1 MTFAPVSRMMS
12 RAGGAPAAFVVLL
25 LFNLAATPNF
35 WELQTLY
42 VNLTQMAPV
51 AIVAVGMTLVIASG
65 GIDLSVGAM
74 MALAAALAPLIFLS
88 PFGEAYPLLGLA
100 AAFALPVAAAML
112 GGLFNGA
119 LVGFGGAQPIVAT
132 LILFISG
139 RGIAQVL
146 TDGALQTY
154 DNPAFSFIGTG
165 RALGIPAQALL
176 ALAVCVAAWWLT
188 RRTVFGRYL
197 LAVGGN
203 ESAAALCGVPVRAVK
218 IAAYVLCAG
227 FAGLA
232 GLIVSAINSS
242 SDGSKIGLLMELD
255 AIAAAVVG
263 GAVLTGGRA
272 PIWGALLGA
281 ALVQLIGYTLLAN
294 GIPDEVALVVKA
306 AVIIAAVA
314 AQRGGGYFVAPAD
327 FRALGRA
334 QSRGVYV
341 ALAALVIFGALRY
354 DRFLGE
360 YNIASFLNYNTMFI
374 LISVGMCFVIVSGG
388 IDLSVGAV
396 AALASVAAALLS
408 ERGLVV
414 ALPAGVAAGILAG
427 AVNAAAIVGL
437 RVAPFVATLATM
449 LAARGAALILSERQ
463 TVSVSWDSD
472 FTKLG
477 MESAM
482 DFAPWT
488 VVMTVPLIVAAWLIL
503 ERAPFGRT
511 LLAVGGG
518 EESARL
524 MGLKVDR
531 AKTGAY
537 LLSGAC
543 AGLAGVFLASEF
555 GAGQPLEGAGW
566 ELSAIAAVVVG
577 GALLTGGY
585 GSVPATVAG
594 ALLLGL
600 LFNALNFE
608 NGLGVVS
615 INAYWQ
621 SVIRGG
627 FLLVVILLAGG
638 VLRPPRFRVRARA
651 DEFNPQS
658 ISPQKQ
664 GGPSQ

>member
-1 MTFAPVSRMMS
+1 MTLARVFRPTLRLS
-12 RAGGAPAAFVVLL
+12 GAPAAFAALL
-25 LFNLAATPNF
+25 LFNLAVTPNF
-35 WELQTLY
+35 WDLQTLY

-51 AIVAVGMTLVIASG
+51 AIVAVGMTLVIATG
-65 GIDLSVGAM
+65 GIDLSVGAL
-74 MALAAALAPLIFLS
+74 MALSAALAPLIFLS
-88 PFGEAYPLLGLA
+88 SFGVENPGLGLA
-100 AAFALPVAAAML
+100 VSFVLPVAAAML
-112 GGLFNGA
+112 GGMFNGM
-119 LVGFGGAQPIVAT
+119 LVGYGGVQPIVAT

-154 DNPAFSFIGTG
+154 NNPAFSYLGVG
-165 RALGIPAQALL
+165 RPLGIPMQALL
-176 ALAVCVAAWWLT
+176 ALAVCAAASWLT
-188 RRTVFGRYL
+188 RGTVFGRHL

-203 ESAAALCGVPVRAVK
+203 ESAATLCGVPTRAVK
-218 IAAYVLCAG
+218 VAVYALCAG
-227 FAGLA
+227 MAGIAGL
-232 GLIVSAINSS
+232 LVSAINSS

-255 AIAAAVVG
+255 AIAAAVIG
-263 GAVLTGGRA
+263 GAVLAGGRA

-294 GIPDEVALVVKA
+294 GVPDEVALVVKA
-306 AVIIAAVA
+306 AVIVAAVA
-314 AQRGGGYFVAPAD
+314 AQGGRAHFTAPID
-327 FRALGRA
+327 FRVLGGI

-396 AALASVAAALLS
+396 AAMASVVAALLS
-408 ERGLVV
+408 ERGLAV
-414 ALPAGVAAGILAG
+414 ALPAGVAAGVAAG

-437 RVAPFVATLATM
+437 RVAPFIATLATM
-449 LAARGAALILSERQ
+449 LAARGTALILSERQ

-477 MESAM
+477 MEKAA
-482 DFAPWT
+482 DFVPWT
-488 VVMTVPLIVAAWLIL
+488 VVAVLPLVLATWLAL

-524 MGLKVDR
+524 MGLKVDG
-531 AKTGAY
+531 AKIGAY
-537 LLSGAC
+537 ILSGAC

-577 GALLTGGY
+577 GTLLTGGY

-600 LFNALNFE
+600 VFNVLNFE

-627 FLLVVILLAGG
+627 FLLVVILLASGT
-638 VLRPPRFRVRARA
+638 LRFPPAFAEGRHATAPNKRGC
-651 DEFNPQS
+651 DD
-658 ISPQKQ
+658 
-664 GGPSQ
+664 

>member
-1 MTFAPVSRMMS
+1 MTPA
-12 RAGGAPAAFVVLL
+12 RAFWAKLSGGGVPAAFAALL
-25 LFNLAATPNF
+25 LFNIVVTPNF

-51 AIVAVGMTLVIASG
+51 AIVAVGMALVIATG
-65 GIDLSVGAM
+65 GIDLSVGAL

-88 PFGEAYPLLGLA
+88 PFGVENPALALA
-100 AAFALPVAAAML
+100 AAFTLPVAAAML

-119 LVGFGGAQPIVAT
+119 LVGYGGVQPIVAT

-154 DNPAFSFIGTG
+154 SNPAFSYIGAG
-165 RALGIPAQALL
+165 RPLGIPMQALL
-176 ALAVCVAAWWLT
+176 ALAVCAAVSWLT
-188 RRTVFGRYL
+188 RRTVFGRHL
-197 LAVGGN
+197 LAAGGN
-203 ESAAALCGVPVRAVK
+203 ESAAALCGVPVRMVK
-218 IAAYVLCAG
+218 VAAYALCAG
-227 FAGLA
+227 LAGLA

-294 GIPDEVALVVKA
+294 GVPDEVALVVKA
-306 AVIIAAVA
+306 AVIVAAVA
-314 AQRGGGYFVAPAD
+314 ARGGRAHFIAPAD
-327 FRALGRA
+327 FRILGGA
-334 QSRGVYV
+334 HSRGVYV
-341 ALAALVIFGALRY
+341 ALAALVVFGALRY

-396 AALASVAAALLS
+396 AAMASVVAALLS
-408 ERGLVV
+408 ERGLVA
-414 ALPAGVAAGILAG
+414 ALPAGVAAGVAAG
-427 AVNAAAIVGL
+427 AVNAAVIVGL
-437 RVAPFVATLATM
+437 RVAPFIATLATM
-449 LAARGAALILSERQ
+449 LAARGAALILSDRQ
-463 TVSVSWDSD
+463 TVSVSWESD

-477 MESAM
+477 MENAM

-488 VVMTVPLIVAAWLIL
+488 VVVVLPLLLAAWLIL

-524 MGLKVDR
+524 MGLKVDG
-531 AKTGAY
+531 AKIGAY

-577 GALLTGGY
+577 GALLTGGR
-585 GSVPATVAG
+585 GSIPATVAG

-600 LFNALNFE
+600 VFNVLNFE
-608 NGLGVVS
+608 NGLGIVS

-627 FLLVVILLAGG
+627 FLLVVILLASGH
-638 VLRPPRFRVRARA
+638 LRFPAFDVRSRRGKFPRAENLR
-651 DEFNPQS
+651 D
-658 ISPQKQ
+658 
-664 GGPSQ
+664 G

>member
-1 MTFAPVSRMMS
+1 MTFARAFRLASG
-12 RAGGAPAAFVVLL
+12 AGGVPAAFVALL

-51 AIVAVGMTLVIASG
+51 AIVAVGMALVIATG

-88 PFGEAYPLLGLA
+88 PFGVENPALGLA
-100 AAFALPVAAAML
+100 AAFVLPVAAAML

-119 LVGFGGAQPIVAT
+119 LVGLGTQPIVAT

-154 DNPAFSFIGTG
+154 DNPAFSYIGAG
-165 RALGIPAQALL
+165 RPLGIPMQALL
-176 ALAVCVAAWWLT
+176 VLAVCVSMSWLT
-188 RRTVFGRYL
+188 RRTVFGRHL

-203 ESAAALCGVPVRAVK
+203 EAAAALCGVPVRAVK
-218 IAAYVLCAG
+218 IAAYALC
-227 FAGLA
+227 AGLA
-232 GLIVSAINSS
+232 GVAGLVVSAINSS

-272 PIWGALLGA
+272 PVWGALLGA
-281 ALVQLIGYTLLAN
+281 GLVQLIGYTLLAN
-294 GIPDEVALVVKA
+294 GVPDEVALVVKA
-306 AVIIAAVA
+306 AVIVAAVA
-314 AQRGGGYFVAPAD
+314 ARGGRAHFVAPAD
-327 FRALGRA
+327 FRVLGGV

-341 ALAALVIFGALRY
+341 ALAALVVFGALRY

-360 YNIASFLNYNTMFI
+360 YNIESFLNYNTMFI

-396 AALASVAAALLS
+396 AAMASVVAALLS
-408 ERGLVV
+408 DYGLAV
-414 ALPAGVAAGILAG
+414 ALPAGVAAGLAAG
-427 AVNAAAIVGL
+427 AVNAAAVVGL
-437 RVAPFVATLATM
+437 RVAPFIATLATM
-449 LAARGAALILSERQ
+449 LAARGMALILSGRQ
-463 TVSVSWDSD
+463 TVSVSWESD

-482 DFAPWT
+482 DVVPWT
-488 VVMTVPLIVAAWLIL
+488 VVVVLPLVLAAWLVL
-503 ERAPFGRT
+503 ERAPSGRT

-531 AKTGAY
+531 AKIGAY

-577 GALLTGGY
+577 GTLLTGGY

-600 LFNALNFE
+600 VFNALNFE

-638 VLRPPRFRVRARA
+638 VLRFPRLNVRSGRKGARA
-651 DEFNPQS
+651 GESESES
-658 ISPQKQ
+658 IYSTP
-664 GGPSQ
+664 